1 MQTRSSTW
9 EMLALT
15 GDFYLE
21 AKAIIGE
28 TEYTAITA
36 PVIDRALFQGSPTV
50 GNCVAASMSV
60 SIRTTD
66 VFPKGAE
73 VQIKMRL
80 WNETRTVSTEW
91 LPAGTFYIQKRQTD
105 YSTGLVT
112 LTCYDAMLKG
122 AEMFCQNDPQV
133 DLTGWPLPMS
143 DVVDYIADRMGVDV
157 DPRTTLLTGD
167 AYEITATPSGQLNE
181 ALGHIGACMGGN
193 WCITPEGKLRL
204 VPLQNVP
211 SSPAEDTRAKL
222 VTEMGTVYP
231 RFAAVDSNNVEHYGE
246 WALENGELVLTN
258 DDPDPITDMEVRA
271 ILSRLGTSKNLTIT
285 GVTMT
290 DDINSVSYT
299 AGTDTGYVL
308 AITGN
313 PYASQAICTA
323 LYTALNGLE
332 YHPFDAES
340 TIYDPAAELGDAV
353 YYRDI
358 FRGRLMSEKATLG
371 LAFHGNIGAPAS
383 QEVEDEYPYKT
394 PAQKVLEKSAAMAD
408 DARKEAV
415 NYLSRDDSG
424 IMVAPMTDDNRYT
437 PSNVP
442 TGVKN
447 TFIDNDSFDIRDG
460 RTVLASFGETS
471 QIGKETENH
480 QVIDSSGIRGVN
492 KDGRDVFAIKMNGG
506 EEHTPWIVDFAMGM
520 NLWTENTEE
529 SPYDEPQ
536 TTDSMLLGLSS
547 LKITPNSEMHFRFF
561 NAFTNRENPEQEEV
575 NCTIIQGDETP
586 QTVSTPR
593 VQYTAHYDAANNA
606 IAIEVSLID
615 TTEEITYED
624 FFVAY
629 IGTRTDIPTFTVQ
642 LPAPAYSLGTRTGS
656 VPGAFSTACGE
667 MLSTESRDQFAC
679 GKFNADDPDYAFMVG
694 NGDET
699 NGDSNAF
706 AVTWD
711 GNQLMGIDE
720 EATTGTDAA
729 LYGAL
734 TGLGWESVI
743 NDGMIGFKQLL
754 AKLLKRITP
763 RLISNTKLTAP
774 ATKLEYAAISVD
786 LSEYS
791 TILVR
796 AAANNVTQL
805 LTFTRPYAAN
815 QGIIDYY
822 NAMYFRG
829 LVVVDWELNS
839 VSVAYADCPSGKNN
853 LIWIW
858 QIYAIG

>member
-36 PVIDRALFQGSPTV
+36 PIIDRALFQGSPTV

-105 YSTGLVT
+105 YSTDLVT

-122 AEMFCQNDPQV
+122 ADPFYKNDPQV
-133 DLTGWPLPMS
+133 DLTGWPLPMA

-157 DPRTTLLTGD
+157 DPRTTILTGD
-167 AYEITATPSGQLNE
+167 AYRITATPAGQLNE

-211 SSPAEDTRAKL
+211 SAPAQDTRAKL

-231 RFAAVDSNNVEHYGE
+231 RFAAIDSNNVEHYGE
-246 WALENGELVLTN
+246 WSLVDGELVLTN
-258 DDPDPITDMEVRA
+258 DDPAPITDLEVRA

-308 AITGN
+308 AIIGN
-313 PYASQAICTA
+313 PYASQTICTA

-358 FRGRLMSEKATLG
+358 FRGRLMSEKATLD

-415 NYLSRDDSG
+415 NYLARDDSG

-442 TGVKN
+442 SGVKN

-460 RTVLASFGETS
+460 TNVLASFGETS
-471 QIGKETENH
+471 QIGMNDANH
-480 QVIDSSGIRGVN
+480 QIIDSGGIEGINAEGV
-492 KDGRDVFAIKMNGG
+492 KIFDIAMDGTTTRTILQK
-506 EEHTPWIVDFAMGM
+506 VDFRDASPITCEYGQITLTSAPAQGSNSDLPQGDVVFSYTMEEVYSDG
-520 NLWTENTEE
+520 TE
-529 SPYDEPQ
+529 S
-536 TTDSMLLGLSS
+536 TTDGTFEFGSVPVGESS
-547 LKITPNSEMHFRFF
+547 EYLVDSHVRARYVNDTARSWHIETRISLMYITPPEEPYVTSVSLTYKAKYVYRTVAAP
-561 NAFTNRENPEQEEV
+561 AFT
-575 NCTIIQGDETP
+575 
-586 QTVSTPR
+586 
-593 VQYTAHYDAANNA
+593 
-606 IAIEVSLID
+606 
-615 TTEEITYED
+615 
-624 FFVAY
+624 
-629 IGTRTDIPTFTVQ
+629 
-642 LPAPAYSLGTRTGS
+642 LGTRATEPGVFSGIIGEGLSAEGPNAVATGKYNLDS
-656 VPGAFSTACGE
+656 V
-667 MLSTESRDQFAC
+667 
-679 GKFNADDPDYAFMVG
+679 DYAFMVG
-694 NGDET
+694 NGSMEDGE
-699 NGDSNAF
+699 SNAL

-711 GNQLMGIDE
+711 GNQLMALDE
-720 EATTGTDAA
+720 NAATGTDAE
-729 LYGAL
+729 LYAAI
-734 TGLGWESVI
+734 TAHGWESEVI
-743 NDGMIGFKQLL
+743 
-754 AKLLKRITP
+754 
-763 RLISNTKLTAP
+763 
-774 ATKLEYAAISVD
+774 V
-786 LSEYS
+786 
-791 TILVR
+791 
-796 AAANNVTQL
+796 
-805 LTFTRPYAAN
+805 
-815 QGIIDYY
+815 
-822 NAMYFRG
+822 
-829 LVVVDWELNS
+829 
-839 VSVAYADCPSGKNN
+839 
-853 LIWIW
+853 
-858 QIYAIG
+858 

>member
-1 MQTRSSTW
+1 
-9 EMLALT
+9 MLALT

-36 PVIDRALFQGSPTV
+36 PIIDRALFQGSPTV

-105 YSTGLVT
+105 YSTDLVT

-122 AEMFCQNDPQV
+122 AEMFYQNDPQV
-133 DLTGWPLPMS
+133 DLTGWPLPMA
-143 DVVDYIADRMGVDV
+143 DVVDYIADRMGVEV

-167 AYEITATPSGQLNE
+167 AYQITATPAGQLNE

-231 RFAAVDSNNVEHYGE
+231 RFAAVDSNNTEHYGE
-246 WALENGELVLTN
+246 WSLVDGELVLTN

-290 DDINSVSYT
+290 DDISSVSYT

-358 FRGRLMSEKATLG
+358 FRGRLMAEKATLG
-371 LAFHGNIGAPAS
+371 LAFYGTIGAPAS

-394 PAQKVLEKSAAMAD
+394 PAQKVLEKSASMAS

-424 IMVAPMTDDNRYT
+424 IMVAPMSDDNRYT

-442 TGVKN
+442 SGVKN
-447 TFIDNDSFDIRDG
+447 TFIDNDSFDVRDG
-460 RTVLASFGETS
+460 QTVLASFGETS
-471 QIGKETENH
+471 QIGTDEGNH
-480 QVIDSSGIRGVN
+480 QIIDSTGLTGINEDGVN
-492 KDGRDVFAIKMNGG
+492 VFQIDMDGGVAETFVPSGKRLISLRTIATG
-506 EEHTPWIVDFAMGM
+506 E
-520 NLWTENTEE
+520 
-529 SPYDEPQ
+529 SK
-536 TTDSMLLGLSS
+536 SS
-547 LKITPNSEMHFRFF
+547 
-561 NAFTNRENPEQEEV
+561 
-575 NCTIIQGDETP
+575 
-586 QTVSTPR
+586 TVSLDEFPMINKR
-593 VQYTAHYDAANNA
+593 VVLKVVTLFRTLADGVIAQYNDVIHFTHGTYAEDTEIHGDTRYTVTYSAIDNTLTLSVHVGDAPARQYTNVELTLMSY
-606 IAIEVSLID
+606 
-615 TTEEITYED
+615 Y
-624 FFVAY
+624 VA
-629 IGTRTDIPTFTVQ
+629 T
-642 LPAPAYSLGTRTGS
+642 PAPAFLFGSRWYSDNL
-656 VPGAFSTACGE
+656 GAFSATLGE
-667 MLSTESRDQFAC
+667 ALSASTRAQFAC
-679 GKFNADDPDYAFMVG
+679 GMYNYEDANYAFMVG

-706 AVTWD
+706 VATWD
-711 GNQLMGIDE
+711 GDVLMALDE
-720 EATTGTDAA
+720 DAATGTDAE
-729 LYGAL
+729 LYAAI
-734 TGLGWESVI
+734 TAHGWESEVI
-743 NDGMIGFKQLL
+743 
-754 AKLLKRITP
+754 
-763 RLISNTKLTAP
+763 
-774 ATKLEYAAISVD
+774 V
-786 LSEYS
+786 
-791 TILVR
+791 
-796 AAANNVTQL
+796 
-805 LTFTRPYAAN
+805 
-815 QGIIDYY
+815 
-822 NAMYFRG
+822 
-829 LVVVDWELNS
+829 
-839 VSVAYADCPSGKNN
+839 
-853 LIWIW
+853 
-858 QIYAIG
+858 

>member
-1 MQTRSSTW
+1 MQTRSTTW

-36 PVIDRALFQGSPTV
+36 PIIDRALFQGSPTV

-91 LPAGTFYIQKRQTD
+91 LPAGTFYIQKRQED
-105 YSTGLVT
+105 YSSGLVT

-122 AEMFCQNDPQV
+122 ADPFYKNDPQV

-204 VPLQNVP
+204 VPLQDVP

-231 RFAAVDSNNVEHYGE
+231 RFAAVDSNNTEHYGE
-246 WALENGELVLTN
+246 WSLVDGELVLTN

-371 LAFHGNIGAPAS
+371 LAFYGNIGAPAS

-394 PAQKVLEKSAAMAD
+394 PAQKVLEKSASMAS

-424 IMVAPMTDDNRYT
+424 IMVAPMSDDNRYT
-437 PSNVP
+437 PGNVP

-447 TFIDNDSFDIRDG
+447 TFIDNNSFDVRDG
-460 RTVLASFGETS
+460 QTILASFGETS
-471 QIGKETENH
+471 QIGTDEGNH
-480 QVIDSSGIRGVN
+480 QIIDSTGLQGINEDGLAVFDVQMDGAVIEYSRQLNYIDETTGEYPTFDINTGEYTTPFVVN
-492 KDGRDVFAIKMNGG
+492 KA
-506 EEHTPWIVDFAMGM
+506 TPFTIREGSRLNIQLLYQIIDSNDNLIGYSTEAVWFTHGTAETKQFNFLNEQIVYGV
-520 NLWTENTEE
+520 L
-529 SPYDEPQ
+529 
-536 TTDSMLLGLSS
+536 
-547 LKITPNSEMHFRFF
+547 
-561 NAFTNRENPEQEEV
+561 
-575 NCTIIQGDETP
+575 
-586 QTVSTPR
+586 R
-593 VQYTAHYDAANNA
+593 VQYDGAHGFSLTGLLNPAA
-606 IAIEVSLID
+606 
-615 TTEEITYED
+615 TEAGYFVEIVVEHLVYSS
-624 FFVAY
+624 FL
-629 IGTRTDIPTFTVQ
+629 RS
-642 LPAPAYSLGTRTGS
+642 PAFSLGTRANDNLGT
-656 VPGAFSTACGE
+656 FSGVVGE
-667 MLSTESRDQFAC
+667 SMSASSAHQFAC
-679 GKFNADDPDYAFMVG
+679 GKFNSEDPSYAFMVG
-694 NGDET
+694 NGSMSH
-699 NGDSNAF
+699 GDSNAL
-706 AVTWD
+706 AITWD
-711 GNQLMGIDE
+711 GNMMMALDE
-720 EATTGTDAA
+720 DATTGTDAE
-729 LYGAL
+729 LYAAI
-734 TGLGWESVI
+734 TAHGWESEVI
-743 NDGMIGFKQLL
+743 
-754 AKLLKRITP
+754 
-763 RLISNTKLTAP
+763 
-774 ATKLEYAAISVD
+774 V
-786 LSEYS
+786 
-791 TILVR
+791 
-796 AAANNVTQL
+796 
-805 LTFTRPYAAN
+805 
-815 QGIIDYY
+815 
-822 NAMYFRG
+822 
-829 LVVVDWELNS
+829 
-839 VSVAYADCPSGKNN
+839 
-853 LIWIW
+853 
-858 QIYAIG
+858 

>member
-36 PVIDRALFQGSPTV
+36 PIIDRALFQGSPTV
-50 GNCVAASMSV
+50 GNCVAASMGV

-91 LPAGTFYIQKRQTD
+91 LPAGTFYIQQRQTD
-105 YSTGLVT
+105 YSTDLVT

-122 AEMFCQNDPQV
+122 ADPFYKNDPQV
-133 DLTGWPLPMS
+133 DLTGWPLPMA

-157 DPRTTLLTGD
+157 DPRTTILTGD
-167 AYEITATPSGQLNE
+167 AYEITATPAGQLNE

-204 VPLQNVP
+204 VPLQDVP
-211 SSPAEDTRAKL
+211 SAPAQDTRAKL

-231 RFAAVDSNNVEHYGE
+231 RFAAVDSNNTEHYGE
-246 WALENGELVLTN
+246 WSLVDGELVLTN

-358 FRGRLMSEKATLG
+358 FRGRLMSEKATLD

-447 TFIDNDSFDIRDG
+447 TFIDNESFQVRDG
-460 RTVLASFGETS
+460 QTVLASFGETS
-471 QIGKETENH
+471 QIGKDDSNH
-480 QVIDSSGIRGVN
+480 QVIDSNGLKGINDEGAV
-492 KDGRDVFAIKMNGG
+492 VFNISMNGTAV
-506 EEHTPWIVDFAMGM
+506 EDYPFRDASP
-520 NLWTENTEE
+520 NL
-529 SPYDEPQ
+529 Q
-536 TTDSMLLGLSS
+536 C
-547 LKITPNSEMHFRFF
+547 
-561 NAFTNRENPEQEEV
+561 EV
-575 NCTIIQGDETP
+575 VAPATSDQASKTWVWEYEKVPVGA
-586 QTVSTPR
+586 PR
-593 VQYTAHYDAANNA
+593 VEHKTTVTYMD
-606 IAIEVSLID
+606 D
-615 TTEEITYED
+615 TEEIITGSVDLLKEETDVGDFYYGQLVNTENVRVIATVNVYNYITYLDIMPVIYSQNVKSLKTEVTD
-624 FFVAY
+624 FVLVRLIPMPAFT
-629 IGTRTDIPTFTVQ
+629 IGTRWGEPG
-642 LPAPAYSLGTRTGS
+642 AYSGIVGN
-656 VPGAFSTACGE
+656 A
-667 MLSTESRDQFAC
+667 LSATSPAQFAC
-679 GKFNADDPDYAFMVG
+679 GRFNRDEPDYALMVG
-694 NGDET
+694 NGSMEG
-699 NGDSNAF
+699 GDSNAF
-706 AVTWD
+706 VATWD
-711 GNQLMGIDE
+711 GDVLMALDE
-720 EATTGTDAA
+720 DAASGTDAE
-729 LYGAL
+729 LYAAI
-734 TGLGWESVI
+734 TAHGWESEVI
-743 NDGMIGFKQLL
+743 
-754 AKLLKRITP
+754 
-763 RLISNTKLTAP
+763 
-774 ATKLEYAAISVD
+774 V
-786 LSEYS
+786 
-791 TILVR
+791 
-796 AAANNVTQL
+796 
-805 LTFTRPYAAN
+805 
-815 QGIIDYY
+815 
-822 NAMYFRG
+822 
-829 LVVVDWELNS
+829 
-839 VSVAYADCPSGKNN
+839 
-853 LIWIW
+853 
-858 QIYAIG
+858 